1 MIKINRL
8 FFPFSRTGI
17 QIKSLNIFRKN
28 FCVNVEVC
36 RKNEEHKI
44 EQEINNNIMY
54 FSKLTKNIYKYLSG
68 SCYLYAKLGEDSIK
82 LAFDVS
88 NEPSND
94 FLKDELIRI
103 NKQLNYLQREITYH
117 DEIIRIIS
125 EISFN
130 VELIKE
136 ASRSGD
142 SDLVSN
148 SKGELKKLNHEIVEL
163 ENEIIEYLIPEEEVH
178 KLFDKE

>member
-1 MIKINRL
+1 
-8 FFPFSRTGI
+8 
-17 QIKSLNIFRKN
+17 
-28 FCVNVEVC
+28 
-36 RKNEEHKI
+36 
-44 EQEINNNIMY
+44 
-54 FSKLTKNIYKYLSG
+54 
-68 SCYLYAKLGEDSIK
+68 
-82 LAFDVS
+82 
-88 NEPSND
+88 
-94 FLKDELIRI
+94 
-103 NKQLNYLQREITYH
+103 
-117 DEIIRIIS
+117 
-125 EISFN
+125 

>member
-17 QIKSLNIFRKN
+17 HIKSITIIKKN
-28 FCVNVEVC
+28 FCANVELG
-36 RKNEEHKI
+36 KKKEEPKF
-44 EQEINNNIMY
+44 EEEINRNINY
-54 FSKLTKNIYKYLSG
+54 FTKLTKNIYKYLSG
-68 SCYLYAKLGEDSIK
+68 SCDLYAKLGEDSIK

-88 NEPSND
+88 NEPSNA

-136 ASRSGD
+136 ASSSGD
-142 SDLVSN
+142 SDIVSN
-148 SKGELKKLNHEIVEL
+148 SKGELKKLNHEIIEL
-163 ENEIIEYLIPEEEVH
+163 ENEIIEYLIPEEEVN
-178 KLFDKE
+178 KLYD